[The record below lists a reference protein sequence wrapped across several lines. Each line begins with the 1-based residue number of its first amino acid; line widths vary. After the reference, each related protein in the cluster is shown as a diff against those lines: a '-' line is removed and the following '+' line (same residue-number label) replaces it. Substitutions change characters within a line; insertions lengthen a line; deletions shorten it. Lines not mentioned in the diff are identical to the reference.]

1 MIDNVKMR
9 QNKTQVSIF
18 TFWSKLDAPTITE
31 IDKSEYAIVLSD
43 VSKPQGDF
51 AFGITGS

>member
-1 MIDNVKMR
+1 MIDNVKIW

>member
-1 MIDNVKMR
+1 MIDNVKIR

-18 TFWSKLDAPTITE
+18 TFWSKLDVPTITE